1 MANINQLVRRK
12 QNLRMA
18 LIGLGISAVGGAAWY
33 LSSAQHAGKA
43 AQAQQQ
49 KAPPPNMTGVVSQT
63 LIKRCLTRRL
73 QISSIPPVRRKRS

>member
-18 LIGLGISAVGGAAWY
+18 LIGLGSVQWVGPRY

-43 AQAQQQ
+43 AQTQQQ
-49 KAPPPNMTGVVSQT
+49 K
-63 LIKRCLTRRL
+63 RRRP
-73 QISSIPPVRRKRS
+73 I

>member
-43 AQAQQQ
+43 AQAQRQ
-49 KAPPPNMTGVVSQT
+49 K
-63 LIKRCLTRRL
+63 RRRP
-73 QISSIPPVRRKRS
+73 I